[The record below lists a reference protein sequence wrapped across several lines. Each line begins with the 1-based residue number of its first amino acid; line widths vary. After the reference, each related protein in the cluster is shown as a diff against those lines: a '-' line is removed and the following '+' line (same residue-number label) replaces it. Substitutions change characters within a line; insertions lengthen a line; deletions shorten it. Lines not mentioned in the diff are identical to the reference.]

1 MKTTIYSLLTLV
13 MGLVLSAGT
22 CSRPAP
28 VTSITLHLTATT
40 RAPGASFKIT
50 ETVLPA
56 KATDKS
62 VHWTS
67 SNPGVANVDYNT
79 GLITVKSTATAP
91 LTCTITAVTV
101 SGDKVATC
109 EITVAQNLN
118 TDTPGWGSTLGT
130 VTRGSERKIGTQIW
144 SDVVFASACNKTS
157 WAPRTPSGVSADGC
171 RPSGA
176 ASSVTYFTWAAVVRY
191 QDQLCPA
198 PWRVPTKDDFVTL
211 FQYLGG
217 TGTSGGSFPDVKDKL
232 VLQTSVGWGG
242 AYGGFCDSDGLLFS
256 QGSYAYYWSQS
267 EASAAGGYSLF
278 FNTGG
283 YVYPQSNDY
292 KYFGSL
298 LRCVR

>member
-1 MKTTIYSLLTLV
+1 
-13 MGLVLSAGT
+13 MGLVLSAGA

-40 RAPGASFKIT
+40 RAPGATFKIT

-79 GLITVKSTATAP
+79 GLITVKSTATEP

-101 SGDKVATC
+101 SGDNVATC
-109 EITVAQNLN
+109 EITVAQNLRAN
-118 TDTPGWGSTLGT
+118 TLSLGT
-130 VTRGSERKIGTQIW
+130 VTRGSERKIGSQIW
-144 SDVVFASACNKTS
+144 SDVVFASLCNKKTWDPGS
-157 WAPRTPSGVSADGC
+157 SPNYLADGC
-171 RPSGA
+171 RPSDA

-191 QDQLCPA
+191 QDQLCPF

-217 TGTSGGSFPDVKDKL
+217 TGTSGDSFPDVRDRL
-232 VLQTSVGWGG
+232 VLQTSNGWGG
-242 AYGGFCDSDGLLFS
+242 AYGGYCGSDGSLNS
-256 QGSYAYYWSQS
+256 QGSSALYWSQS
-267 EASAAGGYSLF
+267 ETTTTSGYSLSF
-278 FNTGG
+278 STGA
-283 YVYPQSNDY
+283 YVSPQSSNV
-292 KYFGSL
+292 KHLGFL